1 MPATIAAISANP
13 PMTPPTI
20 GPAGV
25 KLLDCEVGVGVGVRV
40 VGVTDFERVV
50 VIGVDDGVDVVE
62 LKLTGVFDVDGC
74 VDPSGFVS
82 VRPSCPE

>member
-1 MPATIAAISANP
+1 MPATIAAMSANP

-25 KLLDCEVGVGVGVRV
+25 ELLDCEVGVAVGV
-40 VGVTDFERVV
+40 VGVTDFEGVV
-50 VIGVDDGVDVVE
+50 VIGVDVVE
-62 LKLTGVFDVDGC
+62 LKVTGVFDVDGC
-74 VDPSGFVS
+74 VDPLGFVS